1 MPVPLLRLL
10 LLGLLA
16 PLARGFKL
24 SAPGPGRRLQ
34 ESCGSTIGGGLL
46 GGGEP
51 FGTSCDDSCSDSC
64 DTKTI
69 SSSGRPSIQRHSS
82 AQRPCTCARGWV
94 KG

>member
-46 GGGEP
+46 GGG
-51 FGTSCDDSCSDSC
+51 G
-64 DTKTI
+64 
-69 SSSGRPSIQRHSS
+69 
-82 AQRPCTCARGWV
+82 
-94 KG
+94 